1 MNFIFSLKHLLIA
14 CALFGVLKL
23 NNATELQC
31 NFFDLKGLY
40 VCWVQNLS
48 IKTPYT
54 ITRITGHHLKGRN
67 NTDLRQITIINPQIT
82 YFLPYH
88 ISEFFPN
95 LEMMIVSGLSLR
107 YIIKD
112 CFKGLKQMKHLS
124 LTNNEISSLPRDTF
138 ASLKNLKELHMDF
151 NQVDVLDN
159 DLFKYNDKLKTIS
172 FNGNRIKLIGL
183 KTFAHLKKLKEV
195 GLARNIC
202 VSKHFKNV
210 SESYEETIG
219 LNSIA
224 SLATLNQFI
233 VKNCSLIV
241 IKNDTNSTSTSMPE
255 PSLET
260 TTQSVSQISTEKI
273 ENTEIIERRLKK
285 NLLET
290 HEILDDLFTEI
301 WMMKDKIVNLEN
313 DILTANETIRKITQ
327 EKTDLLLANKIQSDK
342 ILELQEKN
350 DL

>member
-1 MNFIFSLKHLLIA
+1 MYFISSLKRLMFA

-23 NNATELQC
+23 SNATELQC
-31 NFFDLKGLY
+31 NFYDLKGAY
-40 VCWVQNLS
+40 VCWVQNLI

-54 ITRITGHHLKGRN
+54 ITRISGHHVKGRN
-67 NTDLRQITIINPQIT
+67 NTDLRQLTIINPQIT

-107 YIIKD
+107 YIIRD

-224 SLATLNQFI
+224 SLATLNQII

-241 IKNDTNSTSTSMPE
+241 VENDTTSTSTTTLE
-255 PSLET
+255 PSSES
-260 TTQSVSQISTEKI
+260 TTQTVLLSTEKVEI
-273 ENTEIIERRLKK
+273 TEIIERRLKK

-327 EKTDLLLANKIQSDK
+327 EKTDLLLANKVLNDR

>member
-1 MNFIFSLKHLLIA
+1 M
-14 CALFGVLKL
+14 
-23 NNATELQC
+23 
-31 NFFDLKGLY
+31 
-40 VCWVQNLS
+40 
-48 IKTPYT
+48 
-54 ITRITGHHLKGRN
+54 R
-67 NTDLRQITIINPQIT
+67 
-82 YFLPYH
+82 
-88 ISEFFPN
+88 
-95 LEMMIVSGLSLR
+95 
-107 YIIKD
+107 
-112 CFKGLKQMKHLS
+112 HLS

-159 DLFKYNDKLKTIS
+159 DLFKYNEKLKTIS
-172 FNGNRIKLIGL
+172 FNGNRIKIIGL

-219 LNSIA
+219 LNSVA
-224 SLATLNQFI
+224 SLATLTQII

-241 IKNDTNSTSTSMPE
+241 VKNDTTSTSTTTLE
-255 PSLET
+255 PSVET
-260 TTQSVSQISTEKI
+260 TTQSVLLSTEKVEI
-273 ENTEIIERRLKK
+273 TEIIERRLKK

-327 EKTDLLLANKIQSDK
+327 EKTDLLLANKLLSDK

>member
-1 MNFIFSLKHLLIA
+1 M
-14 CALFGVLKL
+14 LKL
-23 NNATELQC
+23 NNSTELQC
-31 NFFDLKGLY
+31 NFFELKGLY

-54 ITRITGHHLKGRN
+54 ITRITGQHLKGRN
-67 NTDLRQITIINPQIT
+67 NTDLRQVTIINPQIT

-95 LEMMIVSGLSLR
+95 LETMIVSGLSLK

-210 SESYEETIG
+210 SESFEETIG

-224 SLATLNQFI
+224 SLATLNQII
-233 VKNCSLIV
+233 VKNCSPIV
-241 IKNDTNSTSTSMPE
+241 IKNNSTSNSTFDSTVE
-255 PSLET
+255 PILET
-260 TTQSVSQISTEKI
+260 TTHTVTLSTEKV
-273 ENTEIIERRLKK
+273 ENTEIIEKRLKN

-290 HEILDDLFTEI
+290 HEILDDLFSEI

-327 EKTDLLLANKIQSDK
+327 EKTDLLLANKILSDR